1 MKHITISLLLFAFAA
16 TAAWADSLPFVT
28 GEWDPYTS
36 ESLDEYGFIT
46 EIITEV
52 LHEMQVEPRYSFTT
66 WKRCYS
72 QVVRGDVWA
81 AFPYTYT
88 AERAEEVLFSDTV
101 GESTTKF
108 FYYGTEKTYEYSTL
122 EDLLPYSIAG
132 VKGYFYEEALKKAGL
147 NVSYTT
153 DELSAFRRLA
163 AGRVDLMPMNEL
175 VGWQLIQES
184 FPEEAE
190 HFGTLETPYDISELK
205 LIVSKEYPRSQE
217 YLDQFNSALQRVKA
231 GEAYQKILQKYGLVQ
246 P

>member
-1 MKHITISLLLFAFAA
+1 MKQIVILLLLAAFAA
-16 TAAWADSLPFVT
+16 GAAWADSLPLAT
-28 GEWDPYTS
+28 GEWAPYTS
-36 ESLDEYGFIT
+36 ETLDGHGFIT

-52 LHEMQVEPRYSFTT
+52 LHEMEVEPRYAFTT

-72 QVVRGDVWA
+72 QVVRGEMWA

-88 AERAEEVLFSDTV
+88 AERAEDVLFSDTI

-108 FYYGTEKTYEYSTL
+108 FYYGTEKTYEYDTL

-132 VKGYFYEEALKKAGL
+132 VKGYFYEEALETAGL

-163 AGRVDLMPMNEL
+163 AGRVELMPLNEL

-184 FPEEAE
+184 FPEKAE
-190 HFGTLETPYDISELK
+190 QFGTLETPYDINELK
-205 LIVSKEYPRSQE
+205 LIVSKEYPGAEE
-217 YLDQFNSALQRVKA
+217 YLAQFNSALQRVKA
-231 GEAYQKILQKYGLVQ
+231 GEAYQEILQKYGLVR